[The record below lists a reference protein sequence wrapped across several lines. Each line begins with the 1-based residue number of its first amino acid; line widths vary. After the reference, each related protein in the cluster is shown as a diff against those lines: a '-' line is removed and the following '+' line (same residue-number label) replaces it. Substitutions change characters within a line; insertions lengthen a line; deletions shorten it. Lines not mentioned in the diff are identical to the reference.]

1 MTRHDLLQLR
11 LYAHPLSTA
20 GALVAGQGDQI
31 RRVPFRRFLEA
42 EPPARLDRLDLLT
55 AGDFAVVARK
65 AVVLAEREPE
75 TLRQLL
81 AAEVA
86 VKPGTG
92 CESIGFFK

>member
-1 MTRHDLLQLR
+1 M
-11 LYAHPLSTA
+11 A
-20 GALVAGQGDQI
+20 GEGDRI

-42 EPPARLDRLDLLT
+42 EPPARLNRLDPLT

-65 AVVLAEREPE
+65 AEVLGEREPG
-75 TLRQLL
+75 TLLQLL

-86 VKPGTG
+86 VEPGTG